1 MSKKF
6 CFEGMI
12 MKKYVMLTADL
23 HPIGGMQLYTAG
35 KARFLKERGW
45 DVYVLYSGTNEKNC
59 AIDYL
64 NEYTDGAFFCLAYR
78 PAQLEKKTLSY
89 VLNKI
94 EKLIGASTS
103 DVVFIESQA
112 EVLALWGE
120 LIAEKINGQHI
131 CFNCNE
137 QFRGPKKYYEENIK
151 FFMFKYQRR
160 ELLGLH
166 ADTNKKL
173 FDGYMNV
180 PCSNEFVF
188 DAVEPGPIQD
198 VKNIPTEKLE
208 KFDFNIAYLG
218 RIIKGYVPNILEGVY
233 QFANKYQEKSIQF
246 IIIGDAT
253 DRKEE
258 IDKLFNRIHNVKVTY
273 MGDMVPIPRA
283 IFKKIDAMI
292 AGAVCAEI
300 SAREGVPTIVAD
312 CENYLANGILG
323 YTINNS
329 MYYDSQR
336 GQSTYLEELED
347 ALIYK
352 RYLQNTYSFPPAISS
367 DDIYESQFVFF
378 DSANSK
384 REYYDVLNIDIPK
397 LSGIKKALV
406 GLRTYAPRVYVVLRN
421 IKRALSYN

>member
-1 MSKKF
+1 
-6 CFEGMI
+6 
-12 MKKYVMLTADL
+12 MKKYVLLTADI

-35 KARFLKERGW
+35 KARFLRERGW
-45 DVYVLYSGTNEKNC
+45 TVYILYCGTNEKNC

-64 NEYTDGAFFCLAYR
+64 NEYTNGAFYCLAYR
-78 PAQLEKKTLSY
+78 PAQLEKSTLNY
-89 VLNKI
+89 VLQKI
-94 EKLIGASTS
+94 ENLIEASAE
-103 DVVFIESQA
+103 DVVYIESQA

-120 LIAEKINGQHI
+120 LIAEKIKAQHI

-137 QFRGPKKYYEENIK
+137 QFRGPKKYYEENIE
-151 FFMFKYQRR
+151 FFKFKYHRR

-173 FDGYMNV
+173 FDGYLDV
-180 PCSNEFVF
+180 PCSNEFLF

-198 VKNIPTEKLE
+198 VKNVLVEKLE
-208 KFDFNIAYLG
+208 NFDFNIAYLG
-218 RIIKGYVPNILEGVY
+218 RIIKGYVPNILDGVC
-233 QFANKYQEKSIQF
+233 QFAKKYPQKVIQF

-253 DRKEE
+253 ERKAE
-258 IDKLFNRIHNVKVTY
+258 IDKLFSRINNVKVVY

-283 IFKKIDAMI
+283 IFRKIDVMV

-329 MYYDSQR
+329 MYYDHQR
-336 GQSTYLEELED
+336 GQKTYLEELED
-347 ALIYK
+347 VLINK
-352 RYLQNTYSFPPAISS
+352 EYLKNMYSFPPAISS
-367 DDIYESQFVFF
+367 DDIYESQFMFF
-378 DSANSK
+378 DEAISK

-397 LSGIKKALV
+397 LSGSTKLLV
-406 GLRTYAPRVYVVLRN
+406 LLRTYAPGCYVGLRN
-421 IKRALSYN
+421 IKRALKK